1 MITMK
6 YRNEILNKSYTNT
19 VDKLNKIKGLENKF
33 IYRYDS
39 KNNWY
44 DIIHSINNE
53 LQTNDQIAK
62 IVSDILYEELLNK
75 DIFNF
80 SFYEDKN
87 IISEST
93 LEFTFNT
100 KKVISDRYIVSN
112 SKFNMSNFKSKTTKK
127 LRRDEVKIA

>member
-1 MITMK
+1 MEYK
-6 YRNEILNKSYTNT
+6 NEILNKSYTDT

-53 LQTNDQIAK
+53 LQINDQVAK
-62 IVSDILYEELLNK
+62 IVSDILYEELLSK

-100 KKVISDRYIVSN
+100 KRVFFERFFFQNKNLY
-112 SKFNMSNFKSKTTKK
+112 
-127 LRRDEVKIA
+127 E

>member
-1 MITMK
+1 MR
-6 YRNEILNKSYTNT
+6 YGHEILNKSYTKT
-19 VDKLNKIKGLENKF
+19 VDRLNKVNGLENKF

-44 DIIHSINNE
+44 DIIHSINIQ
-53 LQTNDQIAK
+53 LQNSDKIAK
-62 IVSDILYEELLNK
+62 IVSDILYEELLSK

-93 LEFTFNT
+93 
-100 KKVISDRYIVSN
+100 V
-112 SKFNMSNFKSKTTKK
+112 
-127 LRRDEVKIA
+127 